1 MYIITKE
8 IIDDNTNKVVKEN
21 YIQSIKDN
29 NISFTND
36 IKSALTFD
44 SYDKANY
51 FIENTIR
58 FIILGRFN
66 IIKIKN
72 EV

>member
-8 IIDDNTNKVVKEN
+8 IIDDNTNKIVKEN
-21 YIQSIKDN
+21 YIQSITN
-29 NISFTND
+29 NKIKFTSN

-44 SYDKANY
+44 SYDKANH
-51 FIENTIR
+51 FIESTIR
-58 FIILGRFN
+58 FIMLGRFN